1 MTEFLDACYDAI
13 RLQATGIPKTLQSVP
28 QSNVELVSD
37 KRLVVFMGCGD
48 SYAVAEYGKYALL
61 SVHVNAISLSP
72 PELKRITLDEQTLVI
87 GITASGRSIA
97 TIEALKHANNEG
109 AITAVLTDDADGSSS
124 EFSNHIWL
132 THSGVG
138 SYNISPSVPTTS
150 AMAYLLKIASLEQA
164 MPHSR
169 LHEDAHTLEINGDL
183 IIRWA
188 DKVGKEISQIVDV
201 QRPLYLVSDGANF
214 TAAQIGMMKFNE
226 YSLVKGFAT
235 LREEFQH
242 HYNLSIKDD
251 DRVVFISDA
260 PIAKDDDDYLAILTN
275 TLKMQVYHLYPPKT
289 LQILSPFGQSIANS
303 IALQMAAYH
312 TTLKYNPKMSKFKQ
326 PNADAFKI
334 Y

>member
-1 MTEFLDACYDAI
+1 MTGFLDACYDAI

-28 QSNVELVSD
+28 QSNVELIED
-37 KRLVVFMGCGD
+37 KRLVVFVGCGD

-61 SVHVNAISLSP
+61 SVHVNAVSLSP
-72 PELKRITLDEQTLVI
+72 PELKRISLDEQTLVI

-109 AITAVLTDDADGSSS
+109 AITAVLTDDKDGSAS
-124 EFSNHIWL
+124 EFADHTWV
-132 THSGVG
+132 TYSGVG

-150 AMAYLLKIASLEQA
+150 AMAYLLKIASMEQA

-169 LHEDAHTLEINGDL
+169 LYEDAHTLENNCGL
-183 IIRWA
+183 IVEWA
-188 DKVGKEISQIVDV
+188 DKIGKEISQVVDL
-201 QRPLYLVSDGANF
+201 QKPLYLVSDGVNF
-214 TAAQIGMMKFNE
+214 VAAQIGMMKFNE
-226 YSLVKGFAT
+226 YSLVKGFAV

-260 PIAKDDDDYLAILTN
+260 PVEKNDDYLKILTN
-275 TLKMQVYHLYPPKT
+275 TLKMQVFHLYTPKT
-289 LQILSPFGQSIANS
+289 LQLVSPFGQAIANS
-303 IALQMAAYH
+303 VALQIAAYH
-312 TTLKYNPKMSKFKQ
+312 TTKRYNPRMSRFKQ
-326 PNADAFKI
+326 PNADAFRI

>member
-13 RLQATGIPKTLQSVP
+13 KLQATGIPKTLQSVQ
-28 QSNVELVSD
+28 QSNAELIND
-37 KRLVVFMGCGD
+37 KRLVVFVGCGD

-61 SVHVNAISLSP
+61 SVHVNAVSLSP
-72 PELKRITLDEQTLVI
+72 PELKRISLDEQTLVI

-109 AITAVLTDDADGSSS
+109 AVTAVLTDDKDGSTS
-124 EFSNHIWL
+124 EFADHIWS

-150 AMAYLLKIASLEQA
+150 AMAYLLKIASMEQV

-169 LHEDAHTLEINGDL
+169 LYEDAYALENKGEL
-183 IIRWA
+183 IIGWA
-188 DKVGKEISQIVDV
+188 DKIGREISQIIDR

-214 TAAQIGMMKFNE
+214 VAAQIGMMKFNE
-226 YSLVKGFAT
+226 YSLVKGFAV

-242 HYNLSIKDD
+242 HYNLSIKDED
-251 DRVVFISDA
+251 CVVFISDI
-260 PIAKDDDDYLAILTN
+260 PLIKDDYDYLKILTN
-275 TLKMQVYHLYPPKT
+275 TLKMQTYHLYAPKT
-289 LQILSPFGQSIANS
+289 LQLLSPLGQSIANT

-312 TTLKYNPKMSKFKQ
+312 TTLRYDPEMSKFKQ
-326 PNADAFKI
+326 PNAEAFKI